1 MMEKIKEKK
10 EEGKLEESMIE
21 MLGDLLREAR
31 GSPLHEMVELYEK
44 ISDSDKKT
52 LLLRRLDATI
62 MKKEQWI
69 ADIQYKIETLKMI
82 KTMIEKA

>member
-1 MMEKIKEKK
+1 MMEKMKEKK
-10 EEGKLEESMIE
+10 EMGKEEEKMLE
-21 MLGDLLREAR
+21 MLGDFLREIS
-31 GSPLHEMVELYEK
+31 GSPFHEMVELYEK

-69 ADIQYKIETLKMI
+69 TDIQYKIETLKMI

>member
-1 MMEKIKEKK
+1 MMEKLKEKK
-10 EEGKLEESMIE
+10 EMGKEEEKMLE
-21 MLGDLLREAR
+21 MLGDFLREIS
-31 GSPLHEMVELYEK
+31 GSPFHEIVELYEK

-69 ADIQYKIETLKMI
+69 TDIQYKIETLKMI